1 MAPTMLLDMESLYS
15 LYDAL
20 VSINIPTDRARAV
33 VDAVERD
40 MLNQLATKADL
51 QFTGELL
58 SRDIQHQTMVITV
71 RLGSLMILGVGAL
84 YTLIKLA

>member
-1 MAPTMLLDMESLYS
+1 MARAIPHDMESLYS

-20 VSINIPTDRARAV
+20 ISINIPKERARAV

-51 QFTGELL
+51 QFTRELL
-58 SRDIQHQTMVITV
+58 SRDIQHQAMVITV
-71 RLGSLMILGVGAL
+71 RLGSMLVVGVGAL
-84 YTLIKLA
+84 YTLLKLA